1 MNRRPKVVALLIF
14 FVLLPLGLGAILAP
28 RLVPVPQVGVIRV
41 WFDIYAPTA
50 QVVIDQLNYA
60 LQHRP
65 VRAVVLIIDSPGGE
79 VTASEDLYY
88 AILDARQEMPVI
100 ASVDVLAASGAYYLA
115 AGTDEIYAKPTS
127 LVGNIGVIGY
137 AAPAPFLLEEI
148 LTTGPYKAFGGTQA
162 GQVRQMEIAKEGFLR
177 AVAAGRGDR
186 LTASLDYLSRGEVF
200 SGVQALS
207 LGLVDQL
214 GSNQEAIARA
224 AELAGLRDYEV
235 VDLLAATYPEE
246 DISWA
251 FQGQTEWRQLEELP
265 PGLYY
270 RYIEPRR

>member
-1 MNRRPKVVALLIF
+1 MNRTPKVVALLIF
-14 FVLLPLGLGAILAP
+14 FVLLPVGLGAIVAP
-28 RLVPVPQVGVIRV
+28 RLVPAPQIGVIRI
-41 WFDIYAPTA
+41 WFDIYTPTA
-50 QVVIDQLNYA
+50 QVVIDQLDYA
-60 LQHRP
+60 LEHRA

-88 AILDARQEMPVI
+88 SILDARQEVPVV

-115 AGTDEIYAKPTS
+115 AATDEIYAKPTS

-137 AAPAPFLLEEI
+137 AVPAPYLLEEV

-162 GQVRQMEIAKEGFLR
+162 GQVRQMEIAKEGFLQ

-186 LTASLDYLSRGEVF
+186 LKTSLDFLSRGEAF

-224 AELAGLRDYEV
+224 AELAGLRDYDV
-235 VDLLAATYPEE
+235 VDLLPATYPEE
-246 DISWA
+246 DIPWA
-251 FQGQTEWRQLEELP
+251 FQGQTEWRKLTELP

>member
-1 MNRRPKVVALLIF
+1 MSRTPRVVALLIF

-28 RLVPVPQVGVIRV
+28 HLVPVPEVGVIRI
-41 WFDIYAPTA
+41 WFDIYTPTA
-50 QVVIDQLNYA
+50 QVIIDQLDYA

-88 AILDARQEMPVI
+88 SILDARQEMPVV

-115 AGTDEIYAKPTS
+115 VATDEIYAKPTS
-127 LVGNIGVIGY
+127 LVGNVGVIGY
-137 AAPAPFLLEEI
+137 AAPAPYVMEEI

-186 LTASLDYLSRGEVF
+186 LKTSLDFLSRGEAF

-207 LGLVDQL
+207 LGLVDGL

-224 AELAGLRDYEV
+224 AELAGIRDYAV
-235 VDLLAATYPEE
+235 VDLLPVTYPEE
-246 DISWA
+246 ENPWA
-251 FQGQTEWRQLEELP
+251 FRGETQWRQLEELP
-265 PGLYY
+265 PGLYF
-270 RYIEPRR
+270 RYIEPHP